1 MLVRRAEGLGAA
13 YFHGQLYVDREQGS
27 ACTQDDNLEQLGGR
41 GTCFR

>member
-1 MLVRRAEGLGAA
+1 MRVCRAEGLGAA
-13 YFHGQLYVDREQGS
+13 YFHGYLYVDREQGG